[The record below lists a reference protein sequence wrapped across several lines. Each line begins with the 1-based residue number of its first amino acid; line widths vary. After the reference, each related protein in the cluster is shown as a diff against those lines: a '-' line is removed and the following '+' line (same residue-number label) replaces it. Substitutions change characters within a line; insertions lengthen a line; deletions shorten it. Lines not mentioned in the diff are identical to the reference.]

1 MIRTRFRQF
10 TVGIASLLCC
20 MPLSAAEQL
29 RIYAASSMTNAVNEL
44 VEVFERNADV
54 KITTVYAGTSS
65 LARQVE
71 QGAPVD
77 ILIAAN
83 TKWMNYLVDK
93 GVVSSD
99 NVTNIATN
107 ELVVIS
113 TELIK
118 LDVANE
124 SSWHATLNGQRLAIG
139 QTNAVP
145 AGIYAKQSLESL
157 NVWSQV
163 KQQLAP
169 TKNVRIALT
178 LVERNETPLG
188 IVYKTDALSSPK
200 VQIVATFPET
210 SHDAIIYPMAM
221 MNEAPTTRDFTQF
234 VNSKKGQEILK
245 KYGFNQGMR

>member
-1 MIRTRFRQF
+1 MKTTKLRHII
-10 TVGIASLLCC
+10 GMAALLFCSS
-20 MPLSAAEQL
+20 LSAQERL

-44 VEVFERNADV
+44 VDVYESKSQV
-54 KITTVYAGTSS
+54 KITTVYGGTSS

-77 ILIAAN
+77 IFIAAN

-93 GVVSSD
+93 NLISSD

-107 ELVVIS
+107 ELVVIAA
-113 TELIK
+113 EPVE
-118 LDVANE
+118 LDVTSA
-124 SSWHATLNGQRLAIG
+124 SSWTLALNGQRMAIG

-157 NVWSQV
+157 NVWSQL
-163 KQQLAP
+163 KRQLAP

-178 LVERNETPLG
+178 LVERKETPLG
-188 IVYKTDALSSPK
+188 IVYKTDALSSSN
-200 VQIVATFPET
+200 VQVVARLPET

-221 MNEAPTTRDFTQF
+221 MNSEATTVDFTHF
-234 VNSKKGQEILK
+234 VHSKAGQEILK
-245 KYGFNQGMR
+245 KYGFNQGTQ